1 MTGRAFQKSGG
12 NAVGV
17 REDWVGEGRVG
28 EGCVAV
34 LAGEGESMIRD
45 GVLTA
50 GEGGGVAQDA
60 RIRAGKSSQHR
71 TRFILCACMRDLVE
85 GMINAN

>member
-34 LAGEGESMIRD
+34 LAGEGESRIRD

-50 GEGGGVAQDA
+50 GEGGGAAQA
-60 RIRAGKSSQHR
+60 ASTRAAKNSQHK
-71 TRFILCACMRDLVE
+71 TLMILWACMRDLVE
-85 GMINAN
+85 GIFNTN